1 MNCKL
6 FKETESANRITNKNS
21 KISLLFTIKFGL
33 WTKRVLID
41 HTVDLRGISLKDG
54 SLAICSAISLMLG
67 SCAHAT
73 TKSTIQV
80 NCHTNSHEIETNS
93 QEIRACVN
101 NLPKNSTLT
110 MERTEQSISSFA
122 ETVKCFSRAWI
133 RADTGRG
140 RPPWLVA
147 EGVAPVKLVGRIW
160 PVPGEWRRRRLHHC
174 QIQRR
179 RCLPIRRRRARAPW
193 LRLPRG
199 GAKGTEERGGQGP
212 PRRKRREHL
221 PTKPQWRTS

>member
-93 QEIRACVN
+93 QEIRAGIN
-101 NLPKNSTLT
+101 K
-110 MERTEQSISSFA
+110 SSQELNFDNGENRA
-122 ETVKCFSRAWI
+122 EYF
-133 RADTGRG
+133 
-140 RPPWLVA
+140 
-147 EGVAPVKLVGRIW
+147 
-160 PVPGEWRRRRLHHC
+160 
-174 QIQRR
+174 
-179 RCLPIRRRRARAPW
+179 
-193 LRLPRG
+193 
-199 GAKGTEERGGQGP
+199 
-212 PRRKRREHL
+212 
-221 PTKPQWRTS
+221 

>member
-41 HTVDLRGISLKDG
+41 HTVDLRGISPKDG

-93 QEIRACVN
+93 QEIRACINKSSQELNFDNGENRAEYFQFCRNCKMLQQSLV
-101 NLPKNSTLT
+101 TLSKFEYVK
-110 MERTEQSISSFA
+110 MDANIFS
-122 ETVKCFSRAWI
+122 ETQ
-133 RADTGRG
+133 
-140 RPPWLVA
+140 PN
-147 EGVAPVKLVGRIW
+147 
-160 PVPGEWRRRRLHHC
+160 
-174 QIQRR
+174 
-179 RCLPIRRRRARAPW
+179 
-193 LRLPRG
+193 
-199 GAKGTEERGGQGP
+199 
-212 PRRKRREHL
+212 
-221 PTKPQWRTS
+221 